1 MEIIKF
7 INPKTKS
14 TEKYINFSDGE
25 KASITTVISVLR
37 ALEKVCADP
46 RDSFEFRYSAKFL
59 SMVQNLK
66 NTANITQNI
75 DVMLMDEEILG
86 DISEIDKSM
95 GYDFGD
101 VNINDIIREIRDAVD
116 SFIGQDKT
124 KDLPQKTNARN
135 NDGKQK
141 KKKKDKYDQIEID
154 FMNNEDE
161 NK

>member
-14 TEKYINFSDGE
+14 MEKYINFSDDE
-25 KASITTVISVLR
+25 KASMTTVISVLR
-37 ALEKVCADP
+37 ELEKVCADP

-66 NTANITQNI
+66 NAANITQNI
-75 DVMLMDEEILG
+75 DAMLMDEEILG

-101 VNINDIIREIRDAVD
+101 ININDIIREIRDAVD
-116 SFIGQDKT
+116 SFMGQEVINDPPK
-124 KDLPQKTNARN
+124 RN
-135 NDGKQK
+135 KKNIDKQK
-141 KKKKDKYDQIEID
+141 KKQKDKYDQIEID
-154 FMNNEDE
+154 FTNPEDE

>member
-37 ALEKVCADP
+37 ELEKVCADP

-59 SMVQNLK
+59 SMVQDLK

-75 DVMLMDEEILG
+75 DAMLMDEEILG

-116 SFIGQDKT
+116 SFMGQGVINDPSK
-124 KDLPQKTNARN
+124 RN
-135 NDGKQK
+135 KKNIDKQK

-154 FMNNEDE
+154 FTNPEDE
-161 NK
+161 NE